1 MSSAM
6 GWRKELAK
14 ELLKPK
20 RKRFR
25 RRRVFSPN
33 VDSIWTMDLMDV
45 HKYSALNKGYRYILV
60 VLDIFSRY
68 AWAYP
73 LVNKTGKEV
82 KKGLKHIFRAD
93 GGRTP
98 VRIWCDDGKEF
109 FNTTVQSFLDK
120 KGITLYSTFNEP
132 KAAIAERF
140 IRTLRRKME
149 MHYIVDQNTVWYNV
163 LQRLIDEYNS
173 GYHRSI
179 GMSPKQATQPKNCG
193 KVFDELYS
201 KTHKSTASGKNARG
215 RLKVGDKVRI
225 SVHKRNFEKGAT
237 ANWSEEIFTVDK
249 VMGESIPIVY
259 RIKDLMDENIE
270 GGFYR
275 EQLEKT
281 NQSIYRIDKVV
292 KRRRRK
298 NGVDESLVRWSGYS
312 DKFDSWVPSA
322 TVMQSRND

>member
-1 MSSAM
+1 MSSAVS
-6 GWRKELAK
+6 WRTELAR

-25 RRRVFSPN
+25 RRRIFSPN

-45 HKYSALNKGYRYILV
+45 HRYSAMNKSYRYILI
-60 VLDIFSRY
+60 VLDIFSRF
-68 AWAYP
+68 AWAFP
-73 LVNKTGKEV
+73 LVNKTGEEV
-82 KKGLKHIFRAD
+82 SKGLKQIFRAN
-93 GGRTP
+93 GNRTP

-149 MHYIVDQNTVWYNV
+149 MHYIVNQNTVWYNV

-173 GYHRSI
+173 DYHRSL
-179 GMSPKQATQPKNCG
+179 GMSPEQAAQPENYG
-193 KVFDELYS
+193 KVFDKLYTR
-201 KTHKSTASGKNARG
+201 THKRAARSERGARG
-215 RLKVGDKVRI
+215 RLKTGDKVRI

-237 ANWSEEIFTVDK
+237 ANWSEEIFTVDR
-249 VMGESIPIVY
+249 VMSNSIPIVY
-259 RIKDLMDENIE
+259 RIKDLMGENIE

-292 KRRRRK
+292 L
-298 NGVDESLVRWSGYS
+298 SLFNMRDFLIV
-312 DKFDSWVPSA
+312 
-322 TVMQSRND
+322 